1 MIDGQPALPLFD
13 VTNLGVGYVPDDARI
28 SNVVYR
34 DSNPA
39 SATYGAML
47 EYAVTQVG
55 GASPP
60 TEGFYIRGYFM
71 PIRSLATV
79 TKNGVSQAILGYKR
93 LITGKNH
100 VVGTDWQA
108 VYVEL

>member
-1 MIDGQPALPLFD
+1 
-13 VTNLGVGYVPDDARI
+13 
-28 SNVVYR
+28 
-34 DSNPA
+34 
-39 SATYGAML
+39 ML
-47 EYAVTQVG
+47 EYAGTIVG